1 MKIDIIGSKFS
12 SKLTEF
18 RSFPYSVNNFIAG
31 TSLLSL
37 FSEPYPKAMKDINTS
52 DIVEISTAHR
62 DLNKANLE
70 KLKESNSEV
79 LMIDLLSELNDIVVY
94 NGAYF
99 NRRSFEL
106 IDDNIDYQTVRKI
119 DQFRA
124 LRDRIKDVLTL
135 AQRYDKVILIDV
147 LPNNDYDT
155 FISGLYEL
163 LYNNIEN
170 KLVIS
175 AGNDAVKDILNA
187 PLEIYDAVNQQLR
200 KINSDNYENQLL
212 FDEKLEGKIL
222 SVFMNYVEERHY
234 IYELYKDGRPF
245 KKSHRTDSRFCQFH
259 LDEAGKYRIRVT
271 AEVDN
276 IKPRFSDTFVYNPK
290 TISAKDKSYQYVEM
304 PSEEYL
310 WMLNLI
316 LSTSNFKGLVGNPF
330 RYVDGYNGLDVFL
343 KEEVNADYIKKED
356 LLEMALNILYDLNK
370 DDLETFIVDNQDAL
384 NSASNAIKD
393 YISKLN

>member
-106 IDDNIDYQTVRKI
+106 IDDNVDYQTVRKI

-212 FDEKLEGKIL
+212 FDEKLEGNIL

-304 PSEEYL
+304 PSDENL

-316 LSTSNFKGLVGNPF
+316 LSTSKFKGLVGNPF
-330 RYVDGYNGLDVFL
+330 KYVDGHNGLDVFL